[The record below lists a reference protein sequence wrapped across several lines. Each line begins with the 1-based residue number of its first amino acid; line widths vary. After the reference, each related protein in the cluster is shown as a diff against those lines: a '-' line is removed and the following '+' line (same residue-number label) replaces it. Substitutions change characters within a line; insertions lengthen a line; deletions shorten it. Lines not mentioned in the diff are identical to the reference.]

1 MRYFWWVVGLLIAV
15 SIVFFSWFSLK
26 QVSLVADIPIPRP
39 GPKPKLALVLDDF
52 GYSNKNFDLLKSM
65 DVPLTLAVLPG
76 VRYSN
81 EACSVVVHS
90 NMEVILH
97 LPMEPMRENAPI
109 EKDTILVDMDD
120 AAIKSILEKSL
131 NSVPGVRGVSNHMG
145 SKATGDAR
153 VMKVVFGELKRRDM
167 FFLDSMTTS
176 DSVCEA
182 IASEMD
188 VPYVKRDIFIDNV
201 QKKDAIIKQIGKAV
215 KIAREKGEAVAI
227 GHDRKLTVEA
237 LKLIVPYIQKRG
249 VQLVALSELLE
260 KELEGEQ
267 YPAGENKI

>member
-1 MRYFWWVVGLLIAV
+1 MIAV
-15 SIVFFSWFSLK
+15 FIVFLSWFSIK
-26 QVSLVADIPIPRP
+26 QISPVADIPISRR
-39 GPKPKLALVLDDF
+39 GSKPKLALVLDDF
-52 GYSNKNFDLLKSM
+52 GYSNKNFDVLKSI

-76 VRYSN
+76 IRYSN
-81 EACSVVVHS
+81 DACSVVVHS

-109 EKDTILVDMDD
+109 EKDTVLVDMDD
-120 AAIKSILEKSL
+120 AAIKGVLERSL
-131 NSVPGVRGVSNHMG
+131 NSVPGARGISNHMG

-167 FFLDSMTTS
+167 FFLDSMTTP
-176 DSVCEA
+176 DSVCAA

-201 QKKDAIIKQIGKAV
+201 QEEDAIIKQIGKAV
-215 KIAREKGEAVAI
+215 KIARAKGEAVAI
-227 GHDRKLTVEA
+227 GHDRKITVEA

-249 VQLVALSELLE
+249 IELVVLSELVE
-260 KELEGEQ
+260 KEIEGEQ
-267 YPAGENKI
+267 HPAGEDKI

>member
-1 MRYFWWVVGLLIAV
+1 MRYFWWIVGLLIAV
-15 SIVFFSWFSLK
+15 SIVFLSWFSLK
-26 QVSLVADIPIPRP
+26 QVSPVADIPITRS

-52 GYSNKNFDLLKSM
+52 GYSNKNFDVLTSI

-76 VRYSN
+76 IRYSN
-81 EACSVVVHS
+81 EACAVVVHS

-131 NSVPGVRGVSNHMG
+131 NSVPGARGVSNHMG

-167 FFLDSMTTS
+167 FFLDSMTTP
-176 DSVCEA
+176 DSVCAA

-201 QKKDAIIKQIGKAV
+201 QEEAAIIKQIGKAL
-215 KIAREKGEAVAI
+215 KIARAKGEAVAI
-227 GHDRKLTVEA
+227 GHDRKITVEA

-249 VQLVALSELLE
+249 IELVALSELVE

-267 YPAGENKI
+267 HPAGEDKI